1 MFEID
6 APAQRGERTDA
17 ALPVRPAPLQPTRR
31 AVVSC
36 VCAVAL
42 GTLTAC
48 GSTGSSTG
56 AASSSSAPTAGSAT
70 ATSSAPVITIKD
82 FGFTAPSS
90 VGPGAE
96 ISVDN
101 MDSVAHTV
109 TANSGNAFDDP
120 APPGKSSFT
129 APTEPGSYP
138 FHCNIHPEMHGNL
151 VVG

>member
-1 MFEID
+1 MSTTD
-6 APAQRGERTDA
+6 APVQRGQQAEA
-17 ALPVRPAPLQPTRR
+17 ARPGRAAPLRPTRR

-36 VCAVAL
+36 VCALAL
-42 GTLTAC
+42 GTVTAC

-56 AASSSSAPTAGSAT
+56 AASSSPAGTAGSAT
-70 ATSSAPVITIKD
+70 ATSSAAVITIKD
-82 FGFTAPSS
+82 FGFTTPSS

-96 ISVDN
+96 VGVDN

-109 TANSGNAFDDP
+109 TANSGNAFDDA

-129 APTEPGSYP
+129 APAEPGSYP
-138 FHCNIHPEMHGNL
+138 FHCNIHPEMHGTL